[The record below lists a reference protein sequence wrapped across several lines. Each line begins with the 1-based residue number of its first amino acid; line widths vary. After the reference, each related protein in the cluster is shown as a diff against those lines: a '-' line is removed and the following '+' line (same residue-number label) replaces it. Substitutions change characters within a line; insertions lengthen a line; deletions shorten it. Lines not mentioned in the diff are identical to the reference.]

1 MTSKMNYDR
10 RVSNQDIS
18 VNAETKSTCQ
28 TVIGSILK
36 SIVAI
41 SILGLLAMWIY
52 AFGFASKDS
61 INKIGDT
68 LWAEKAEMI
77 CRKASDK
84 RMQLVDTRQ
93 ISDAGPDALLE
104 RAKIVDLATD
114 TLEEALKSITQ
125 IQVSDEKGK
134 AIVPLWLLD
143 YQQLVKDRREYA
155 SMLRSGI
162 NKPFSETMVD
172 GLPISEKISTFAADN
187 RMSSCK
193 APMDLS
199 I

>member
-1 MTSKMNYDR
+1 MNYDQ
-10 RVSNQDIS
+10 RVSKSEKS
-18 VNAETKSTCQ
+18 VQIKAKSKFQIVT
-28 TVIGSILK
+28 SSLLK
-36 SIVAI
+36 GVVAL

-52 AFGFASKDS
+52 AFGFASKES
-61 INKIGDT
+61 VNKIGDT
-68 LWAEKAEMI
+68 VWTQNAESICKKA
-77 CRKASDK
+77 ADK

-114 TLEEALKSITQ
+114 TLEEALKSIAQ
-125 IQVSDEKGK
+125 LQVSDEKGK

>member
-1 MTSKMNYDR
+1 MNYDQ
-10 RVSNQDIS
+10 RVSKSEKS
-18 VNAETKSTCQ
+18 VQIKAKSKFQIIT
-28 TVIGSILK
+28 SSLLK
-36 SIVAI
+36 GVVAL

-52 AFGFASKDS
+52 AFGFASKES
-61 INKIGDT
+61 VNKIGDT
-68 LWAEKAEMI
+68 VWTQNAESICKKA
-77 CRKASDK
+77 ADK

-104 RAKIVDLATD
+104 RSKIVDLATD
-114 TLEEALKSITQ
+114 TLEEALKSIAQ
-125 IQVSDEKGK
+125 LQVIDEKGK

>member
-1 MTSKMNYDR
+1 MNYDQ
-10 RVSNQDIS
+10 RVSKSEKS
-18 VNAETKSTCQ
+18 VQIKAKSKFQIITN
-28 TVIGSILK
+28 SLLK
-36 SIVAI
+36 GVVAL

-52 AFGFASKDS
+52 AFGFASKES
-61 INKIGDT
+61 VNKIGDT
-68 LWAEKAEMI
+68 VWTQNAESVCKNA
-77 CRKASDK
+77 ADK
-84 RMQLVDTRQ
+84 RMELVDTRQ

-104 RAKIVDLATD
+104 RSKIVDLATD
-114 TLEEALKSITQ
+114 TLEEALKSIAQ
-125 IQVSDEKGK
+125 LQVSDEKGK

>member
-1 MTSKMNYDR
+1 MNYDQ
-10 RVSNQDIS
+10 RVSMSDRS
-18 VNAETKSTCQ
+18 VQIEAKSKFQ
-28 TVIGSILK
+28 IVFSSFLK
-36 SIVAI
+36 GVVTL

-52 AFGFASKDS
+52 AFGFASKES
-61 INKIGDT
+61 VNKIGDT
-68 LWAEKAEMI
+68 VWTQNAESICKKAVE
-77 CRKASDK
+77 K

-104 RAKIVDLATD
+104 RANIVDLATD
-114 TLEEALKSITQ
+114 TLEEALTSITQ
-125 IQVSDEKGK
+125 LQVIDEKGK

-155 SMLRSGI
+155 IMLRSGV
-162 NKPFSETMVD
+162 NKPFSESMVD

>member
-1 MTSKMNYDR
+1 MNYDR
-10 RVSNQDIS
+10 RVS
-18 VNAETKSTCQ
+18 KSDKSMQIEAKSKFQIIT
-28 TVIGSILK
+28 SSLLK
-36 SIVAI
+36 GVVAL

-52 AFGFASKDS
+52 AFGFASKES
-61 INKIGDT
+61 VNKISDT
-68 LWAEKAEMI
+68 VWTQKAESI
-77 CRKASDK
+77 CKKAADK

-114 TLEEALKSITQ
+114 TLEEALTSITQ
-125 IQVSDEKGK
+125 LQVSDEKGM

-155 SMLRSGI
+155 SMLRSGV

>member
-1 MTSKMNYDR
+1 MNYDQ
-10 RVSNQDIS
+10 RVSKSEKS
-18 VNAETKSTCQ
+18 VQIKAKSKFQIITN
-28 TVIGSILK
+28 SLLK
-36 SIVAI
+36 GVVAL

-52 AFGFASKDS
+52 AFGFASKES
-61 INKIGDT
+61 VNKIGDT
-68 LWAEKAEMI
+68 VWTQNAESICKKA
-77 CRKASDK
+77 ADK

-104 RAKIVDLATD
+104 RSKIVDLATD
-114 TLEEALKSITQ
+114 TLEEALKSIAQ
-125 IQVSDEKGK
+125 LQVIDEKGK

>member
-1 MTSKMNYDR
+1 MNYDQ
-10 RVSNQDIS
+10 RVSKSEKS
-18 VNAETKSTCQ
+18 VQIKAKSKFQIIT
-28 TVIGSILK
+28 SSLLK
-36 SIVAI
+36 GVVAL

-52 AFGFASKDS
+52 AFGFASKES
-61 INKIGDT
+61 VNKIGDT
-68 LWAEKAEMI
+68 VWTQNAESVCKKAV
-77 CRKASDK
+77 DK

-104 RAKIVDLATD
+104 RSKIVDLATD
-114 TLEEALKSITQ
+114 TLEEALKSIAQ
-125 IQVSDEKGK
+125 LQVSDEKGK

-143 YQQLVKDRREYA
+143 YQQLVKDRREYT

>member
-1 MTSKMNYDR
+1 MNYDR
-10 RVSNQDIS
+10 RVS
-18 VNAETKSTCQ
+18 KSDKSMQIEAKSKFQIIT
-28 TVIGSILK
+28 SSLLK
-36 SIVAI
+36 GVVAL

-52 AFGFASKDS
+52 AFGFASKES
-61 INKIGDT
+61 VNKISDT
-68 LWAEKAEMI
+68 VWTQKAESI
-77 CRKASDK
+77 CKKAADK

-114 TLEEALKSITQ
+114 TLEEALASITQ
-125 IQVSDEKGK
+125 LQVSDEKGK

-143 YQQLVKDRREYA
+143 YQQHVKDRREYA

-172 GLPISEKISTFAADN
+172 GLPISEKISTFA
-187 RMSSCK
+187 
-193 APMDLS
+193 
-199 I
+199 

>member
-1 MTSKMNYDR
+1 MNYDQ
-10 RVSNQDIS
+10 RVSKSEKS
-18 VNAETKSTCQ
+18 VQIKAKSKFQIIT
-28 TVIGSILK
+28 SSLLK
-36 SIVAI
+36 GVVAL

-52 AFGFASKDS
+52 AFGFASKES
-61 INKIGDT
+61 VNKIGDT
-68 LWAEKAEMI
+68 VWTQNAESICKKA
-77 CRKASDK
+77 ADK

-104 RAKIVDLATD
+104 RSKIVDLATD
-114 TLEEALKSITQ
+114 TLEEALKSIAQ
-125 IQVSDEKGK
+125 LQVSDEKGK

>member
-1 MTSKMNYDR
+1 MNYDQ
-10 RVSNQDIS
+10 RVSKSEKS
-18 VNAETKSTCQ
+18 VQIKAKSKFQIIT
-28 TVIGSILK
+28 SSLLK
-36 SIVAI
+36 GVVAL
-41 SILGLLAMWIY
+41 SILGLFAMWIY
-52 AFGFASKDS
+52 AFGFASKES
-61 INKIGDT
+61 VNKIGDT
-68 LWAEKAEMI
+68 VWTQNAESICKKA
-77 CRKASDK
+77 ADK

-114 TLEEALKSITQ
+114 TLEEALKSIAQ
-125 IQVSDEKGK
+125 LQVSDEKGK

-162 NKPFSETMVD
+162 NEPFSETMVD

>member
-1 MTSKMNYDR
+1 MNYDQ
-10 RVSNQDIS
+10 RVSKSEKS
-18 VNAETKSTCQ
+18 VQIKAKSKFQIIT
-28 TVIGSILK
+28 SSLLK
-36 SIVAI
+36 GVVAL
-41 SILGLLAMWIY
+41 SILGLFAMWIY
-52 AFGFASKDS
+52 AFGFASKES
-61 INKIGDT
+61 VNKIGDT
-68 LWAEKAEMI
+68 VWTQNAESICKKA
-77 CRKASDK
+77 ADK

-114 TLEEALKSITQ
+114 TIEETLKSISQ
-125 IQVSDEKGK
+125 LPVSDEKGK

-162 NKPFSETMVD
+162 NEPFSETMVD

>member
-1 MTSKMNYDR
+1 MNYDQ
-10 RVSNQDIS
+10 RVSKSEKS
-18 VNAETKSTCQ
+18 VQIKAKSKFQIITN
-28 TVIGSILK
+28 SLLK
-36 SIVAI
+36 GVVAL

-52 AFGFASKDS
+52 AFGFASKES
-61 INKIGDT
+61 VNKIGDT
-68 LWAEKAEMI
+68 VWTQNAESICKKA
-77 CRKASDK
+77 ADK

-104 RAKIVDLATD
+104 RSKIVDLATD
-114 TLEEALKSITQ
+114 TLEEALKSIAQ
-125 IQVSDEKGK
+125 LQVIDEKGK

-143 YQQLVKDRREYA
+143 YQQLVKDRREYT

>member
-1 MTSKMNYDR
+1 MNYDQ
-10 RVSNQDIS
+10 RVSKSEKS
-18 VNAETKSTCQ
+18 VQIKAKSKFQIITN
-28 TVIGSILK
+28 SLLK
-36 SIVAI
+36 GVVAL

-52 AFGFASKDS
+52 AFGFASKES
-61 INKIGDT
+61 VNKIGDT
-68 LWAEKAEMI
+68 VWTQEAESVCKKAVDE
-77 CRKASDK
+77 

-114 TLEEALKSITQ
+114 TLEEALKSIAQ
-125 IQVSDEKGK
+125 LQVSDEKGK

>member
-1 MTSKMNYDR
+1 MNYDQ
-10 RVSNQDIS
+10 RVSKSEKS
-18 VNAETKSTCQ
+18 VQIKAKSKFQIIT
-28 TVIGSILK
+28 SSLLK
-36 SIVAI
+36 GVVAL
-41 SILGLLAMWIY
+41 SILGLFAMWIY
-52 AFGFASKDS
+52 AFGFASKES
-61 INKIGDT
+61 VNKIGDMVWT
-68 LWAEKAEMI
+68 QNAESICKKA
-77 CRKASDK
+77 ADK

-93 ISDAGPDALLE
+93 ISDAGPDALSE

-114 TLEEALKSITQ
+114 TIEETLKSISQ
-125 IQVSDEKGK
+125 LPVSDEKGK

-162 NKPFSETMVD
+162 NEPFSETMVD

>member
-1 MTSKMNYDR
+1 MNYDQ
-10 RVSNQDIS
+10 RVSKSEKS
-18 VNAETKSTCQ
+18 VQIKAKSKFQIIT
-28 TVIGSILK
+28 SSLLK
-36 SIVAI
+36 GVVAL

-52 AFGFASKDS
+52 AFGFASKES
-61 INKIGDT
+61 VNKIGDT
-68 LWAEKAEMI
+68 VWTQNAESICKKA
-77 CRKASDK
+77 ADK

-104 RAKIVDLATD
+104 RSKIVDLATD
-114 TLEEALKSITQ
+114 TLEEALKSIAQ
-125 IQVSDEKGK
+125 LQVIDEKGK

-143 YQQLVKDRREYA
+143 YQQLVKDRREYT

>member
-1 MTSKMNYDR
+1 MNYDQ
-10 RVSNQDIS
+10 RVSKSEKS
-18 VNAETKSTCQ
+18 VQIKAKSKFQIIT
-28 TVIGSILK
+28 SSLLK
-36 SIVAI
+36 GVVAL

-52 AFGFASKDS
+52 AFGFASKES
-61 INKIGDT
+61 VNKIGDT
-68 LWAEKAEMI
+68 VWTQNAESICKKA
-77 CRKASDK
+77 ADK

-114 TLEEALKSITQ
+114 TLEEALKSIAQ
-125 IQVSDEKGK
+125 LQVSDEKGK

>member
-1 MTSKMNYDR
+1 MNYDQ
-10 RVSNQDIS
+10 RVSKSEKS
-18 VNAETKSTCQ
+18 VQIKAKSKFQIIT
-28 TVIGSILK
+28 SSLLK
-36 SIVAI
+36 GVVAL
-41 SILGLLAMWIY
+41 SILGLFAMWIY
-52 AFGFASKDS
+52 AFGFASKES
-61 INKIGDT
+61 VNKIGDT
-68 LWAEKAEMI
+68 VWTQNAESICKKA
-77 CRKASDK
+77 ADK

-114 TLEEALKSITQ
+114 TLEEALKSIAQ
-125 IQVSDEKGK
+125 LQVSDEKGK

-172 GLPISEKISTFAADN
+172 GLPISGKISTFAADN

>member
-1 MTSKMNYDR
+1 MNYDR
-10 RVSNQDIS
+10 RVS
-18 VNAETKSTCQ
+18 KSDKSMQIEAKSKFQIIT
-28 TVIGSILK
+28 SSLLK
-36 SIVAI
+36 GVVAL

-52 AFGFASKDS
+52 AFGFASKES
-61 INKIGDT
+61 VNKIGDT
-68 LWAEKAEMI
+68 VWTQNAESICKKA
-77 CRKASDK
+77 ADK

-114 TLEEALKSITQ
+114 TLEEALTSITQ
-125 IQVSDEKGK
+125 LQVSDEKGM

-155 SMLRSGI
+155 SMLRSGV

>member
-1 MTSKMNYDR
+1 MNYDR
-10 RVSNQDIS
+10 RVS
-18 VNAETKSTCQ
+18 KSDKSMQIEAKSKFQIIT
-28 TVIGSILK
+28 SSLLK
-36 SIVAI
+36 GVVAL

-52 AFGFASKDS
+52 AFGFASKES
-61 INKIGDT
+61 VNKIGDT
-68 LWAEKAEMI
+68 VWTQNAESICKKA
-77 CRKASDK
+77 ADK

-114 TLEEALKSITQ
+114 TLEEALKSIAQ
-125 IQVSDEKGK
+125 LQVSDEKGM

-155 SMLRSGI
+155 SMLRSGV

>member
-1 MTSKMNYDR
+1 MNYDQ
-10 RVSNQDIS
+10 RVSKSEKS
-18 VNAETKSTCQ
+18 VQIKAKSKFQIVT
-28 TVIGSILK
+28 SSLLK
-36 SIVAI
+36 GVVAL

-52 AFGFASKDS
+52 AFGFASKES
-61 INKIGDT
+61 VNKIGDT
-68 LWAEKAEMI
+68 VWTQNAESICKKA
-77 CRKASDK
+77 ADK

-104 RAKIVDLATD
+104 RSKIVDLATD
-114 TLEEALKSITQ
+114 TLEEALKSIAQ
-125 IQVSDEKGK
+125 LQVIDEKGK

-143 YQQLVKDRREYA
+143 YQQLVKDRREYT

>member
-1 MTSKMNYDR
+1 MNYDQ
-10 RVSNQDIS
+10 RVSKSEKS
-18 VNAETKSTCQ
+18 VQIKAKSKFQIIT
-28 TVIGSILK
+28 SSLLK
-36 SIVAI
+36 GVVAL

-52 AFGFASKDS
+52 AFGFASKES
-61 INKIGDT
+61 VNKIGDT
-68 LWAEKAEMI
+68 VWTQNAESICKKA
-77 CRKASDK
+77 ADK

-104 RAKIVDLATD
+104 RSKIVDLATD
-114 TLEEALKSITQ
+114 TLEEALKSIVQ
-125 IQVSDEKGK
+125 LQVSDEKGK

-143 YQQLVKDRREYA
+143 YQQLVKDRREYT